1 MENIDLSNRV
11 FKNYYE
17 LCDELGWDK
26 TGGKTKKYRLGKIIN
41 EYEVSFQGYQ
51 ILIGNKKKTKQFN
64 EAFENKKE
72 EYNKTL
78 DILNTA
84 KRNSQYISNNLLLF
98 IHYLKTNEDNKYG
111 TYTIRQMREF
121 GFLRDNLRPDYFTPQ
136 EEVNVEG
143 PTFKINDKFE
153 NDINKRLANLETNK
167 DCQAVFREIF
177 GFLRDR
183 YSKIMDASCAKF
195 VNEESIASFGA
206 WITKAQWEYF
216 KKRYNESINLMRREM
231 EMIGIIDEGNGE
243 YSERPLTSK
252 ETDIYFRIRND
263 IMEQEGVNKLK
274 YEDMSRSQTRLF
286 TKIVK
291 ACAEELGFAV
301 TYRKL
306 YYSPLRDLNAFDIK
320 KEDVEKARNDNN
332 EKIRKTLKTHFK
344 NKYLLTKKVYKI
356 YQDCIDYI
364 TDIQVE

>member
-1 MENIDLSNRV
+1 MEEIELANKE

-17 LCDELGWDK
+17 LCDTLGWERKNGRAKVFQMKKLKDK
-26 TGGKTKKYRLGKIIN
+26 
-41 EYEVSFQGYQ
+41 YEVEFKGHQ
-51 ILIGNKKKTKQFN
+51 IIIGDKKKAKHFN
-64 EAFENKKE
+64 EEFENKKE

-78 DILNTA
+78 DILNTT

-136 EEVNVEG
+136 EEVNAEG

-153 NDINKRLANLETNK
+153 KDINDRLTELEIPKN
-167 DCQAVFREIF
+167 CQTVFREIF

-252 ETDIYFRIRND
+252 ETDTYFRIRNE

-291 ACAEELGFAV
+291 ACSEELGFMV

-306 YYSPLRDLNAFDIK
+306 YYSPLKDLNAFDIDK
-320 KEDVEKARNDNN
+320 VDVENARNDNN
-332 EKIRKTLKTHFK
+332 QKIKKTLEVHFK
-344 NKYLLTKKVYKI
+344 NKYLLSRRVCKI
-356 YQDCIDYI
+356 YEDCINYI
-364 TDIQVE
+364 TDIKVA